1 MIWWWWFDGDDLMMI
16 IWVWLFR
23 MTIDNDGW
31 RWWFGDDFKMMI
43 WWWPF
48 EDGGDDYDGW
58 WRIMIDESRIE
69 ILKSLHHEVRIG
81 NLRL

>member
-1 MIWWWWFDGDDLMMI
+1 MVEDDDLE
-16 IWVWLFR
+16 VTL
-23 MTIDNDGW
+23 
-31 RWWFGDDFKMMI
+31 RWWLGDGH
-43 WWWPF
+43 F
-48 EDGGDDYDGW
+48 EDGGDNYDGW